1 MALKATRRC
10 SFVPVRI
17 DIFKIKVFKKKPT
30 TNMMNNNEAIE
41 KLKVYALAV
50 GMAHGII

>member
-10 SFVPVRI
+10 SFIPVRI
-17 DIFKIKVFKKKPT
+17 DIFKIKVLKKTT

-50 GMAHGII
+50 GMAHGIV